1 MRTAIDWMAQWRFF
15 WLFCLVAS
23 LWPLLHVLTYWM
35 GIGVLREDSNGMIL
49 LSSLLLVGLPILG
62 LAALIRH
69 RLMGL
74 AFGIAVWSALLSVGF
89 PRYFD
94 QEEPDAMDAG
104 LAWWSS
110 GGSTRLA
117 PLETIEALAFEM
129 DASGEAG
136 AVEAAQS
143 APVNRQ
149 TVVRP
154 ILMGDFSDEEGEK
167 VFLPYEG
174 KSRTRKVMVT
184 LEGENGATE
193 DVVMLFDTGATMTT
207 VHPDVLKR
215 MGVRIGRDN
224 PVLDFL
230 TANGRRRD
238 AVTLLDRVWLA
249 GMPVDGV
256 TVAACEDCASK
267 DTVGLLGLNVTGQF
281 QVTLDSKR
289 QVIALVP
296 HETASDR
303 QIDVSPWV
311 ELRGVF
317 EKRPSGRLALNLAAE
332 NRSHRAIES
341 VQVGVE
347 CGASEMQTQIEDIGA
362 GETGEKMLSLP
373 HGTECSEGRIELKSA
388 IW

>member
-1 MRTAIDWMAQWRFF
+1 MRTAIDWAAQWRSF
-15 WLFCLVAS
+15 WLICLVAS
-23 LWPLLHVLTYWM
+23 IWPLLHALTYWV
-35 GIGVLREDSNGMIL
+35 GIGVLREVSNPMIL
-49 LSSLLLVGLPILG
+49 LSSAVLVGLPILG
-62 LAALIRH
+62 MVAIFRH
-69 RLMGL
+69 RLMGFAL
-74 AFGIAVWSALLSVGF
+74 GISIWSALLSVAF
-89 PRYFD
+89 PLYFS
-94 QEEPDAMDAG
+94 QAEPDAVDAG

-110 GGSTRLA
+110 GGVTRLA
-117 PLETIEALAFEM
+117 PLEAIEELQADVDFS
-129 DASGEAG
+129 DA
-136 AVEAAQS
+136 
-143 APVNRQ
+143 APVVEPAQ
-149 TVVRP
+149 LAPVSVSKTLRP
-154 ILMGDFSDEEGEK
+154 ILLGDFSEEDGEK

-174 KSRTRKVMVT
+174 KSRTRKVVVT
-184 LEGENGATE
+184 LEAENGATE

-215 MGVRIGRDN
+215 MGVRIGNDN
-224 PVLDFL
+224 PVLEFL
-230 TANGRRRD
+230 TANGRRQD

-249 GMPVDGV
+249 GMPVDGI

-311 ELRGVF
+311 DLRGVF
-317 EKRPSGRLALNLAAE
+317 EKRPSGRVALNLTVD

-341 VQVGVE
+341 VQVGVQ
-347 CGASEMQTQIEDIGA
+347 CGDSEMQTLIEQIDA
-362 GETGEKMLSLP
+362 GESGEKKLSLP
-373 HGTECSEGRIELKSA
+373 NGSDCSEGRIEMKSA